1 MSPNFVLIHC
11 IYHTKKHCLAV
22 DVKLLAV
29 VAAYPNYLFII
40 NKLYDN
46 IFIYSFMHTNSI
58 KNSSNNTN
66 FMVSLELHPCGIVP
80 IWDLT
85 H

>member
-1 MSPNFVLIHC
+1 M
-11 IYHTKKHCLAV
+11 

-46 IFIYSFMHTNSI
+46 IFIYPFMHTNDI
-58 KNSSNNTN
+58 KNSSNNNN
-66 FMVSLELHPCGIVP
+66 FIVSLELHPCGIAP